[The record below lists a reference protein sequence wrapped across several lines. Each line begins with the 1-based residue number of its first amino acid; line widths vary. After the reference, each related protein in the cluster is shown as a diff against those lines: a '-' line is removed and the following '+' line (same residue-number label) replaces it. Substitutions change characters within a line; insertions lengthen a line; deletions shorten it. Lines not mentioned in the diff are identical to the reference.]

1 MGTRIKVLV
10 VDDSLFM
17 RNAISEIVESDPQLK
32 VVGTAKD
39 GADGLRKVKALQP
52 DVVILDIDMPGMNGL
67 SAIRN
72 LMIRYPV
79 PILVFSSLF
88 SYGEVTFEAL
98 ELGVIDFLPKPSG
111 MVAGRMG
118 DIRKQI
124 TDRVKVASGA
134 DIGNVRRVKL
144 TPQHRQPKS
153 YFQAVAAPLD
163 NIIAVGAGFGG
174 TNSVIRLL
182 SQLSTGMPCAVI
194 ALIEMSPEILPS
206 FAAKFNASVPW
217 DVRPVED
224 GQTIRPGRC
233 YIGSTETTVRV
244 DRDKQYAPCLRLYEK
259 SMNPLNELFRST
271 VQVFNLNTIGVLM
284 TGLGAD
290 GADGFSR
297 IQVQNGVTIVP
308 DTVCSVRPNFTQSAI
323 DFGTVTHIV
332 SEGRLADVIE
342 KAIAVRVEY
351 KVA

>member
-1 MGTRIKVLV
+1 MDTPIKVLI

-17 RNAISEIVESDPQLK
+17 RKAISEIVQSDPQLQ

-39 GADGLRKVKALQP
+39 GRDGLSKSKALQP

-98 ELGVIDFLPKPSG
+98 ELGVIDFLPKPCG
-111 MVAGRMG
+111 MVPGRMG
-118 DIRKQI
+118 YIRKQI
-124 TDRVKVASGA
+124 TDRVKIASGA

-144 TPQHRQPKS
+144 APMLPQAHPS
-153 YFQAVAAPLD
+153 FQAVTTPLD

-182 SQLSTGMPCAVI
+182 AQLSPALPGAVI
-194 ALIEMSPEILPS
+194 ALIEMSPKILPS
-206 FAAKFNASVPW
+206 FVEKFNACVPW
-217 DVRPVED
+217 DIRMVED
-224 GQTIRPGRC
+224 GQAIKPGGC
-233 YIGSTETTVRV
+233 YIGSNVTTVRV
-244 DRDKQYAPCLRLYEK
+244 ERDKQYAPCFRLAGK
-259 SMNPLNELFRST
+259 SMHPLNTLFKSSVRA
-271 VQVFNLNTIGVLM
+271 FNLNTIGVLM
-284 TGLGAD
+284 TGLGVD
-290 GADGFSR
+290 GADGFSH
-297 IQVQNGVTIVP
+297 IQAYSGVTIVL
-308 DTVCSVRPNFTQSAI
+308 DTVCCVHPNLTQNAI
-323 DFGTVTHIV
+323 DLGAVTHAV
-332 SEGRLADVIE
+332 DEGRLPDVIE